1 MFINETGLI
10 FYFHIMSLPGFDI
23 KVTHIYYFS
32 VAAIT
37 NHHKSS
43 GLDNTYLLSFC
54 SEVKKPDTDLT
65 GLK

>member
-37 NHHKSS
+37 NEHKP
-43 GLDNTYLLSFC
+43 G
-54 SEVKKPDTDLT
+54 
-65 GLK
+65 G